1 MILPE
6 ECKEKGGRVK
16 VPRGEYRSQLS
27 AAALIGKVQ
36 FTASMSEMEVR
47 KEICRTF
54 ATPLGINNSTI
65 DDDTSTIFP
74 FLFLQST
81 GQGTCSLCVPTVS
94 QSFAWTGQEV
104 AALSKQGKMI
114 YLLAQKSLPCLFRSS
129 PGRYVTISESD
140 DDDDELPEVS
150 IAQRQSSTKPIEIL
164 DDYPS
169 PCSSISSDLDLQAAL
184 EASRQ
189 DFVCRE
195 RYVHIFWL

>member
-6 ECKEKGGRVK
+6 ECKEKSGRVK
-16 VPRGEYRSQLS
+16 VPRGEYCSQLS

-54 ATPLGINNSTI
+54 ATPLGINNFI
-65 DDDTSTIFP
+65 IEDDPSAIFP

-94 QSFAWTGQEV
+94 KSFAWTGQEV

-114 YLLAQKSLPCLFRSS
+114 YLLARKSLPCLLRSS
-129 PGRYVTISESD
+129 PGRYVTIS
-140 DDDDELPEVS
+140 DDDELPEVS
-150 IAQRQSSTKPIEIL
+150 IAQLHSSTKPIEIL

-169 PCSSISSDLDLQAAL
+169 PCSSTSSDLELQADKIL
-184 EASRQ
+184 IVGRGMYIICFDCENI
-189 DFVCRE
+189 
-195 RYVHIFWL
+195 YVFR